1 MIELRSRVA
10 RLWSM
15 PAALRAVRAAL
26 VVPGLFALTAKGIGN
41 PDMATFAA
49 FGGFAT
55 LVMASF
61 GGSRRD
67 KLVAHFGLAVVGS
80 VLLTIGTAVHTVV
93 WLAVA
98 VTLLVG
104 FAVLFAGVIGP
115 NVAAGGTAALLTFVL
130 PAASPGTMEAIPSR
144 LAGWWLASV
153 VGTIAVLLI
162 SPRPSTD
169 GVRTAAGTL
178 ARALADR
185 LDAALAECAAA
196 GSAVASATTP
206 LHAGASPS
214 ASSTTPSMS
223 AATTVASAATPSRSG
238 AATSASSTT
247 ASAPAA
253 TAVGPAAMSPRSQ
266 ATASQSTA
274 EAARAA
280 AIEAKLRLLE
290 LFNAGP
296 NRPTGLTAADQA
308 LAGMVGV
315 LDWITGVMDDCLTEH
330 ADLRVQVDVEKELF
344 VTTASMLRDVA
355 GLLDGS
361 GSDLRCGADL
371 DRLDRALE
379 QSVTALRHMNTAAPD
394 YADAV
399 DVSFHARTIGFGAR
413 TAAFQ
418 ALTAAGQIDGM
429 DESATT
435 AAELPSPWRRLGI
448 LSAVGGVTLGHAS
461 LRSVWFLNSMR
472 GAVGLAAATAV
483 ADLSGVQHAFWVVL
497 GTLSV
502 LRTSASTTGAT
513 ALRALVGAGIGFVV
527 GAALLL
533 AIGTGPVAMWI
544 ALPVV
549 SLIAAYAPGVA
560 PFAIGQAAFTLTVS
574 VLYNLIVPVGWQVGV
589 LRVQD
594 VAIGCL
600 VSVVVGALFWP
611 RGAGQVVRDDLSDA
625 FHQGGHYLAGSVEW
639 ALGLRTTP
647 PEEARTRTADMRL
660 DEAVRGYLAERGT
673 KRMPREHLWRLVTGT
688 TRLRLTAQS
697 LAGLPHPDAEPDPV
711 SQALHAQSA
720 QLALWFDELGDSLVG
735 HAPLPA
741 ATLTPPELDTIAA
754 TASVSVLP
762 CTLWVEQHI
771 QHVNPHLAELVEAA
785 DELARQRALPW
796 WK

>member
-1 MIELRSRVA
+1 MIELRARVA

-15 PAALRAVRAAL
+15 PAALRALRAAL
-26 VVPGLFALTAKGIGN
+26 VVPGLFALTAKAIGN
-41 PDMATFAA
+41 MDMATFAA

-67 KLVAHFGLAVVGS
+67 KLLGHLGLAVVGS
-80 VLLTIGTAVHTVV
+80 VLLAIGTVVHTIV
-93 WLAVA
+93 WLAVV
-98 VTLLVG
+98 VTLVVG

-115 NVAAGGTAALLTFVL
+115 NVAAGGTAALLAFVL
-130 PAASPGTMEAIPSR
+130 PAASPGAIEAIPSR
-144 LAGWWLASV
+144 LAGWWLASI
-153 VGTIAVLLI
+153 VGTAAVLLI
-162 SPRPSTD
+162 SPRPNSD
-169 GVRTAAGTL
+169 GVRAAAATL

-185 LDAALAECAAA
+185 LDAALADCE
-196 GSAVASATTP
+196 
-206 LHAGASPS
+206 
-214 ASSTTPSMS
+214 
-223 AATTVASAATPSRSG
+223 
-238 AATSASSTT
+238 
-247 ASAPAA
+247 ASAPTA
-253 TAVGPAAMSPRSQ
+253 TAAQGRGVTESGALAVQSEP
-266 ATASQSTA
+266 TASQTTA
-274 EAARAA
+274 QAARVA
-280 AIEAKLRLLE
+280 AIEAKHRLLE
-290 LFNAGP
+290 QFNSGP

-308 LAGMVGV
+308 LTAMVGM
-315 LDWITGVMDDCLTEH
+315 LEWIASVMDDCLSEH
-330 ADLRVQVDVEKELF
+330 ADLTIQIDVEQALF
-344 VTTASMLRDVA
+344 VTTATVLREVA

-361 GSDLRCGADL
+361 GDGPRVTADL
-371 DRLDRALE
+371 ERLERALDE
-379 QSVTALRHMNTAAPD
+379 SVTTLRHMDIGRPD

-399 DVSFHARTIGFGAR
+399 DISFHARTIGLGAR
-413 TAAFQ
+413 TAALQ
-418 ALTAAGQIDGM
+418 TLTVAGLADYAV
-429 DESATT
+429 ESPSATD
-435 AAELPSPWRRLGI
+435 ELPAPRRRLGI

-461 LRSVWFLNSMR
+461 LRSVWFLNAMR
-472 GAVGLAAATAV
+472 GALGLAAATAV
-483 ADLSGVQHAFWVVL
+483 ADISGVQHAFWVVL
-497 GTLSV
+497 GTMSV

-513 ALRALVGAGIGFVV
+513 ALRALAGTVLGFVV

-560 PFAIGQAAFTLTVS
+560 PFAVGQAAFTLTVS

-611 RGAGQVVRDDLSDA
+611 RGAGQIVRDDLSDA
-625 FHQGGHYLAGSVEW
+625 FHQGGHYLAGAVEW
-639 ALGLRTTP
+639 ALGMRNSPPDQGRTL
-647 PEEARTRTADMRL
+647 TADMRL
-660 DEAVRGYLAERGT
+660 EEAVRGYLAERGT

-711 SQALHAQSA
+711 SQALHGQSA

-735 HAPLPA
+735 RAPLPA
-741 ATLTPPELDTIAA
+741 ASLVPPELDTIAA
-754 TASVSVLP
+754 SASVSVLP

>member
-1 MIELRSRVA
+1 MIELRARVA
-10 RLWSM
+10 RLWSK

-26 VVPGLFALTAKGIGN
+26 VVPGLFALTAKAIGN
-41 PDMATFAA
+41 MDMATFAA

-67 KLVAHFGLAVVGS
+67 KLLGHFGLAVVGS

-98 VTLLVG
+98 VTFVVG

-115 NVAAGGTAALLTFVL
+115 NVAAGGTAALLAFVL
-130 PAASPGTMEAIPSR
+130 PAASPGAMEAIPSR
-144 LAGWWLASV
+144 LAGWWLASI
-153 VGTIAVLLI
+153 VGTAAVLLI
-162 SPRPSTD
+162 SPPPGSD
-169 GVRTAAGTL
+169 GVRTAAATL

-185 LDAALAECAAA
+185 LDAALAECAA
-196 GSAVASATTP
+196 VAR
-206 LHAGASPS
+206 
-214 ASSTTPSMS
+214 ST
-223 AATTVASAATPSRSG
+223 
-238 AATSASSTT
+238 TT
-247 ASAPAA
+247 ASEPA
-253 TAVGPAAMSPRSQ
+253 TG
-266 ATASQSTA
+266 ASQSGAVTELSRPTQSETTA
-274 EAARAA
+274 QAARVA
-280 AIEAKLRLLE
+280 AIEAKHRLLE
-290 LFNAGP
+290 LFNSGP
-296 NRPTGLTAADQA
+296 TRPTGLTGADQA
-308 LAGMVGV
+308 LAELVGI
-315 LDWITGVMDDCLTEH
+315 LEWITSVMDDCLEEH
-330 ADLRVQVDVEKELF
+330 ADLSVQVDVEKELF
-344 VTTASMLRDVA
+344 VTMATVLRDVA

-361 GSDLRCGADL
+361 GSGLRSAADL
-371 DRLDRALE
+371 HQLE
-379 QSVTALRHMNTAAPD
+379 RVMDESVTMLRHMDIGRPD

-399 DVSFHARTIGFGAR
+399 DISFHARTIGFGAR
-413 TAAFQ
+413 TAALQ
-418 ALTAAGQIDGM
+418 SLTVAGLADYAVESPSAAD
-429 DESATT
+429 
-435 AAELPSPWRRLGI
+435 ELPAPRHRFGI

-461 LRSVWFLNSMR
+461 LRSVWFLNAMR
-472 GAVGLAAATAV
+472 GALGLAAATAV

-497 GTLSV
+497 GTMSV

-513 ALRALVGAGIGFVV
+513 ALRALAGTVLGFVV

-533 AIGTGPVAMWI
+533 AIGTGPVAMWV

-560 PFAIGQAAFTLTVS
+560 PFAVGQAAFTLTVS

-611 RGAGQVVRDDLSDA
+611 RGAGQIVRDDLSDA
-625 FHQGGHYLAGSVEW
+625 FHQGGHYLAGAVEW
-639 ALGLRTTP
+639 ALGMRNSPPDQSRTH
-647 PEEARTRTADMRL
+647 TADMRL

-711 SQALHAQSA
+711 SQALHGQSA

-735 HAPLPA
+735 RAPLPA
-741 ATLTPPELDTIAA
+741 TTLVPPELEAIAA
-754 TASVSVLP
+754 SASVSVLP